1 MLKEVVNR
9 VKNDIEGEK
18 KIGIIVFLLLIE
30 SKHKRHY

>member
-18 KIGIIVFLLLIE
+18 KNRYNGFLLLIE